1 MSVSGDDSREGGIE
15 QVPHKPPLSFIEEEG
30 RGGCGRGRPGVGCW
44 GGVILHCPPPRG
56 LEHTGD
62 WGLVQEPHGGCCFL
76 SQLIPPF

>member
-1 MSVSGDDSREGGIE
+1 MVEAAQGLVVGGRDTA
-15 QVPHKPPLSFIEEEG
+15 LS
-30 RGGCGRGRPGVGCW
+30 
-44 GGVILHCPPPRG
+44 LPPRG